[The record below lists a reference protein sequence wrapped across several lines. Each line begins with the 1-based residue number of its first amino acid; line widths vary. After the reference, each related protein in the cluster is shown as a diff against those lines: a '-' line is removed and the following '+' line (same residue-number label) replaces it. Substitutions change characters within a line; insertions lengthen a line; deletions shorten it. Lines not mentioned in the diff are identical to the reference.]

1 MWVVWCR
8 AGTCVGLELAVEELV
23 EALELVR
30 GDQDLVHVELMEVD
44 ESLDLRGRRWVVVL
58 SALLKGHGSEKFAN
72 CGRKSVFCSH
82 SIDGHGWCENRIS
95 STRCSPAGMMAR
107 LTLILFH
114 APALQ
119 ALVQQTNAQSDV
131 NAHALLI
138 DHASD
143 AVLNQDVGTVCTE
156 FVAAVG
162 NLVVELVSTRA

>member
-1 MWVVWCR
+1 
-8 AGTCVGLELAVEELV
+8 
-23 EALELVR
+23 
-30 GDQDLVHVELMEVD
+30 
-44 ESLDLRGRRWVVVL
+44 
-58 SALLKGHGSEKFAN
+58 
-72 CGRKSVFCSH
+72 
-82 SIDGHGWCENRIS
+82 
-95 STRCSPAGMMAR
+95 MMAR

-119 ALVQQTNAQSDV
+119 AIVQQTNAQSDV